1 MKTKILSLLKDSD
14 SYVSGQDICNYFGV
28 SRTAV
33 WKAINQLKK
42 EGYVIEAVPNKGY
55 YLKTSPDI
63 FSYSE
68 IKSVLNTKWIG
79 EELYFFEEIDSTN
92 TKAKQL
98 AETGA
103 SSGTLVVSNMQS
115 SGKGRRGRHWD
126 SASDTGVFMTLIL
139 KPNMNPSKAS
149 MLTLVM
155 ALAVVKA
162 CNEIVESSSCY
173 IKWPNDI
180 VLNNKK
186 ICGILTEMSAE
197 MDYINHIVIGIGIN
211 ANVASFPEELKEKAT
226 SIKIENKNEVK
237 RALLINRILVHFE
250 QEYETFMQNK
260 SLKEQLQEYNEFLIN
275 KDKEVTIIE
284 HSNQYQGVAL
294 GIDEAGE
301 LLVKKEDGK
310 VEAVYAG
317 EVSVR
322 GIYGYV

>member
-1 MKTKILSLLKDSD
+1 MKTQILTLLKEADT
-14 SYVSGQDICNYFGV
+14 YLSGQDICTHFGV

-63 FSYSE
+63 ISYSE
-68 IKSVLNTKWIG
+68 MKSVLNTKWIG
-79 EELYFFEEIDSTN
+79 EELYFYENIDSTN

-103 SSGTLVVSNMQS
+103 TSGTLVVANMQTR
-115 SGKGRRGRHWD
+115 GKGRRGRQWE
-126 SASDTGVFMTLIL
+126 SPSDTGIFMTLIL
-139 KPNMNPSKAS
+139 KPDMNPSKAS

-162 CNEIVESSSCY
+162 CNEVTSSTSY

-211 ANVASFPEELKEKAT
+211 ANIDSFPEELIDKAT
-226 SIKIENKNEVK
+226 SIKIENGKDVK
-237 RALLINRILVHFE
+237 RALLINRILVRFE
-250 QEYETFMQNK
+250 QEYETFMHNG
-260 SLKEQLQEYNEFLIN
+260 SLKAQMEEYNEFLIN
-275 KDKEVTIIE
+275 KDKEVAIIE
-284 HSNQYQGVAL
+284 HSNQYQGIAL
-294 GIDEAGE
+294 GINETGE
-301 LLVKKEDGK
+301 LLVRKKDGK
-310 VEAVYAG
+310 VESVYAG

>member
-1 MKTKILSLLKDSD
+1 MKTQILTLLKEADT
-14 SYVSGQDICNYFGV
+14 YISGQDICTHFGV

-63 FSYSE
+63 ISYSE
-68 IKSVLNTKWIG
+68 MKSVLNTKWIG
-79 EELYFFEEIDSTN
+79 EELYFYEEIDSTN

-103 SSGTLVVSNMQS
+103 TSGTLVVSNMQTA
-115 SGKGRRGRHWD
+115 GKGRRGRQWE
-126 SASDTGVFMTLIL
+126 SPSETGIFMTLIL
-139 KPNMNPSKAS
+139 KLDMNPSKAS

-162 CNEIVESSSCY
+162 CNEVTKSTCY

-180 VLNNKK
+180 VLNKKK

-211 ANVASFPEELKEKAT
+211 ANVDSFPEELKDKAT
-226 SIKIENKNEVK
+226 SLKIENGKEVK
-237 RALLINRILVHFE
+237 RAMLINRIMVHFE
-250 QEYETFMQNK
+250 HEYEIFMHNESMKAQID
-260 SLKEQLQEYNEFLIN
+260 EYNEFLIN

-284 HSNQYQGVAL
+284 PSNQYQGIAL
-294 GIDEAGE
+294 GIDEIGK

-310 VEAVYAG
+310 IEAVYAG

-322 GIYGYV
+322 GIYGYI

>member
-1 MKTKILSLLKDSD
+1 MKTKILSLLKDAD

-42 EGYVIEAVPNKGY
+42 EGYIIEAVPNKGY

-63 FSYSE
+63 YSYSE

-103 SSGTLVVSNMQS
+103 SSGTLVVSNMQT

-126 SASDTGVFMTLIL
+126 SPSDTGVFMTLIL

-226 SIKIENKNEVK
+226 SIKIENENEVK

-260 SLKEQLQEYNEFLIN
+260 SLKEQLQEYNKFLIN

>member
-98 AETGA
+98 EETGD
-103 SSGTLVVSNMQS
+103 SSGTLVVSNMQT

-126 SASDTGVFMTLIL
+126 SPSDTGVFMTLIL

-226 SIKIENKNEVK
+226 SIKIENENEVK

-260 SLKEQLQEYNEFLIN
+260 SLKEQLQEYNKFLIN

-310 VEAVYAG
+310 IEAVYAG

>member
-1 MKTKILSLLKDSD
+1 MKTQILTLLKEADT
-14 SYVSGQDICNYFGV
+14 YISGQDICTHFGV

-63 FSYSE
+63 ISYSE
-68 IKSVLNTKWIG
+68 MKSVLNTKWIG
-79 EELYFFEEIDSTN
+79 EELYFYEEIDSTN

-103 SSGTLVVSNMQS
+103 TSGTLVVSNMQTA
-115 SGKGRRGRHWD
+115 GKGRRGRQWE
-126 SASDTGVFMTLIL
+126 SPSETGIFMTLIL
-139 KPNMNPSKAS
+139 KPDMNPSKAS

-162 CNEIVESSSCY
+162 CNEVTKSTCY

-180 VLNNKK
+180 VLNKKK

-211 ANVASFPEELKEKAT
+211 ANVDSFPEELKDKAT
-226 SIKIENKNEVK
+226 SLKIENGKEVK
-237 RALLINRILVHFE
+237 RAMLINRIMVHFE
-250 QEYETFMQNK
+250 HEYEIFMHNESMKAQID
-260 SLKEQLQEYNEFLIN
+260 EYNEFLIN

-284 HSNQYQGVAL
+284 PSNQYQGIAL
-294 GIDEAGE
+294 GIDEIGK

-310 VEAVYAG
+310 IEAVYAG

-322 GIYGYV
+322 GIYGYI

>member
-1 MKTKILSLLKDSD
+1 MKTQILTLLKEADT
-14 SYVSGQDICNYFGV
+14 YISGQDICTHFGV

-63 FSYSE
+63 ISYSE
-68 IKSVLNTKWIG
+68 MKSVLNTKWIG
-79 EELYFFEEIDSTN
+79 EELYFYEEIDSTN

-103 SSGTLVVSNMQS
+103 TSGTLVVSNMQTA
-115 SGKGRRGRHWD
+115 GKGRRGRQWE
-126 SASDTGVFMTLIL
+126 SPSETGIFMTLIL
-139 KPNMNPSKAS
+139 KPDMNPSKAS

-162 CNEIVESSSCY
+162 CNEVTKSTCY

-180 VLNNKK
+180 VLNKKK

-211 ANVASFPEELKEKAT
+211 ANVDSFPEELKNKAT
-226 SIKIENKNEVK
+226 SLKIENGKEVK
-237 RALLINRILVHFE
+237 RAMLINRIMVHFE
-250 QEYETFMQNK
+250 HEYEIFMHNESMKAQID
-260 SLKEQLQEYNEFLIN
+260 EYNEFLIN

-284 HSNQYQGVAL
+284 PSNQYQGIAL
-294 GIDEAGE
+294 GIDEIGK

-310 VEAVYAG
+310 IEAVYAG

-322 GIYGYV
+322 GIYGYI

>member
-103 SSGTLVVSNMQS
+103 SSGTLVVSNMQT

-126 SASDTGVFMTLIL
+126 SPSDTGVFMTLIL

-226 SIKIENKNEVK
+226 SIKIENENEVK

-260 SLKEQLQEYNEFLIN
+260 SLKEQLQEYNKFLIN